1 MPKAGPKRPQYT
13 LSRDLT
19 AEETAAL
26 AFAKLADD
34 PKLARRVKELADTRG
49 TTVDVLVH
57 EVIAHTYRLQGK
69 PVPSELREYLA
80 QNDPDMPEKVRESLT
95 LGLN

>member
-1 MPKAGPKRPQYT
+1 MSKAGPQRPKYT

-19 AEETAAL
+19 VEETAAL

-34 PKLARRVKELADTRG
+34 PKLARRVKELADMRG
-49 TTVDVLVH
+49 TTFDVLVH
-57 EVIAHTYRLQGK
+57 EVIAHTYRHQGK
-69 PVPSELREYLA
+69 PVPPKLREFLA
-80 QNDPDMPEKVRESLT
+80 QNDPDMPEKVRKSLA